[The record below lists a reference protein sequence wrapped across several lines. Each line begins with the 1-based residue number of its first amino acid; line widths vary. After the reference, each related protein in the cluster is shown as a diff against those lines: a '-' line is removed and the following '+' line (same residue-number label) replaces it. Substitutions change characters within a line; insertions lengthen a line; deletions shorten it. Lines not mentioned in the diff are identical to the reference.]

1 MNPKPYGSFLSALSI
16 MLSALPVAL
25 AHADERAA
33 RVPLTSTYQQ
43 ECAACHL
50 AYPPG
55 MLPAASWQRLMG
67 NLPRHFGTD
76 ASVDADTRRELSAW
90 LEANAGTAKR
100 VSEAPPEDRLTRSA
114 WFDRKHREIPV
125 AEWKRA
131 SIGSASNCA
140 ACHRGAAQGDFDEH
154 AVRIPK

>member
-1 MNPKPYGSFLSALSI
+1 MNPQPYVSFLSALSI
-16 MLSALPVAL
+16 MLSALPVAP

-33 RVPLTSTYQQ
+33 RVPLTPKYQQ

-76 ASVDADTRRELSAW
+76 ASVDAGTLHELSAW
-90 LEANAGTAKR
+90 LYANAGTAKR
-100 VSEAPPEDRLTRSA
+100 VSEAPPEDRLTRST
-114 WFDRKHREIPV
+114 WFDRKHREIP
-125 AEWKRA
+125 AAAWKRA

>member
-76 ASVDADTRRELSAW
+76 ASVDAGTRRELSAW

-100 VSEAPPEDRLTRSA
+100 VSEAPPEDRLTRST
-114 WFDRKHREIPV
+114 WFDRKHREVP
-125 AEWKRA
+125 AAAWKRA

-140 ACHRGAAQGDFDEH
+140 ACHRGATQGDFDEH